1 MKAQRKKEKKLKD
14 EQMKQEKEMLNV
26 KREYKDL

>member
-1 MKAQRKKEKKLKD
+1 MKGQRKKEKKLKD